1 MTTPTASSPG
11 VWRASATGS
20 GFHADTVEDLR
31 AAFHEAVEDY
41 IETCAKLGKDPQR
54 AYSGQMMFRVSPEV
68 HAAGG
73 EGGGTGGEESEPVGG
88 RGAGEGGGVKGHE
101 LRPSRSL
108 AEFN

>member
-1 MTTPTASSPG
+1 MRRGSTTTTPTASSRG

-20 GFHADTVEDLR
+20 GFHADTVDDLR

-68 HAAGG
+68 HQRAAKAAELAGKSLNQWAEEVLGKAAG
-73 EGGGTGGEESEPVGG
+73 
-88 RGAGEGGGVKGHE
+88 
-101 LRPSRSL
+101 
-108 AEFN
+108 